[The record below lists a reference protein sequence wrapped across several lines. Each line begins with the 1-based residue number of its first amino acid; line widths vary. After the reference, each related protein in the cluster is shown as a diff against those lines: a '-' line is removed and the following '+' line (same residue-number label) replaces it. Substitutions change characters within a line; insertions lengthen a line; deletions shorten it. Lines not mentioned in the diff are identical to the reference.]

1 MINDYFAWV
10 KKEYNLVAHESETGK
25 AIDYSIIQKQYLRTF
40 LKTDTFRWIT
50 TMRYTQYVFILTFYI
65 KVHNLSIFL
74 QKPKDNYSM
83 YIIMKPST
91 KGGFHY
97 E

>member
-1 MINDYFAWV
+1 
-10 KKEYNLVAHESETGK
+10 
-25 AIDYSIIQKQYLRTF
+25 
-40 LKTDTFRWIT
+40 
-50 TMRYTQYVFILTFYI
+50 MRYTQYVFILTFYI